1 MDKTPDHLIRR
12 IHSEV
17 AASRGYRSMTQV
29 LPTGKVYPK
38 IIEPN
43 DTGNVPIKHLLENQK
58 LEDFLPPKD

>member
-29 LPTGKVYPK
+29 NPTGKVYPK
-38 IIEPN
+38 IIEPT
-43 DTGNVPIKHLLENQK
+43 DTGNVPIKHLL
-58 LEDFLPPKD
+58 